1 MTENALKL
9 LDYIKNKIGIRYS
22 SMPNYYQSIP
32 ICILDDIY
40 SLQSKYETIT
50 FPTIKRYADYFL
62 NGDLYTANYSIDDF
76 IGDLER
82 EGLTFIMMNVLN
94 NRQFVGG
101 RRKID
106 VCYDVAKKLQ
116 KLGIQTF
123 DDFNNYADKEYLTF
137 NLRQIKGVGDA
148 AVAYLFML
156 IGDDNRVKPDIHIHH
171 CIFDAIGHDVSNDEC
186 QTLFKEVSDQIIE
199 EMPFATPRFLD
210 GLVWKYYSKAK
221 F

>member
-1 MTENALKL
+1 MTENAKKL
-9 LDYIKNKIGIRYS
+9 LDYIKNEIGIRYT

-62 NGDLYTANYSIDDF
+62 NGDLYTANYSIDNF
-76 IGDLER
+76 IDDLDSK
-82 EGLTFIMMNVLN
+82 GLSFVMMNVLN

-123 DDFNNYADKEYLTF
+123 SDFNNYADKDYLTF
-137 NLRQIKGVGDA
+137 NLRQVKGVGDA

-171 CIFDAIGHDVSNDEC
+171 CILDAIGHDVSNDEC
-186 QTLFKEVSDQIIE
+186 QTLFKEVSDQIIK